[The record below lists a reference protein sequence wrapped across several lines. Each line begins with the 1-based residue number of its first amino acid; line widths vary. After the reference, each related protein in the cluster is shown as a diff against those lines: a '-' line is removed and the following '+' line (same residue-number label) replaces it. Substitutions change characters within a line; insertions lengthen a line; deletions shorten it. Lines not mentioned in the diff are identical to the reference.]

1 MIQEQEILNEIQTIR
16 KKTELLANPLY
27 SDFVGSHFWGDI
39 NKQLQDI
46 EHKLLKDKETYKW

>member
-1 MIQEQEILNEIQTIR
+1 MIQEQEILNEIQPIR

>member
-1 MIQEQEILNEIQTIR
+1 MIQEQEILNEIQAIR

-46 EHKLLKDKETYKW
+46 EHKLLKDKETYK

>member
-1 MIQEQEILNEIQTIR
+1 MIQEQEILNEIQAIR
-16 KKTELLANPLY
+16 KKTELLVNPLY

-39 NKQLQDI
+39 DKQLQDI